1 MWHERNTDVCNVR
14 KLLEQKDPHELH
26 PEFRTA
32 VPTSLTS
39 AACSPELP
47 RCVCWTGCLA
57 LPHHGLSLPI
67 YSSFLSAPPH
77 QAPRDP
83 DATHSPLPNEARRCH
98 PAASLA
104 FPPHLNSLF
113 GYVMESSLHTL
124 QHTAPCP
131 PAPHRPPRAQLWL

>member
-1 MWHERNTDVCNVR
+1 MCAMSGSYWSKRTRTSCTQSFARQFPPPSRQRPV
-14 KLLEQKDPHELH
+14 LLSFP
-26 PEFRTA
+26 
-32 VPTSLTS
+32 
-39 AACSPELP
+39 AALLCLSDRLPSPSPSWPFPPNLF
-47 RCVCWTGCLA
+47 L
-57 LPHHGLSLPI
+57 
-67 YSSFLSAPPH
+67 SFLSAPPH
-77 QAPRDP
+77 RAPRDP